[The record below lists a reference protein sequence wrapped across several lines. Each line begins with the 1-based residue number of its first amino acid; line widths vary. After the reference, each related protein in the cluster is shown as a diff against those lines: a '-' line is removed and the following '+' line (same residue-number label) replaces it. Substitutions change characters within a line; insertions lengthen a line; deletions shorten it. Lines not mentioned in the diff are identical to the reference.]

1 MMLIINKKLNY
12 YLIVIN
18 EVLDLEIEGT
28 KLDIPAV
35 KPKNNKKLSLEDMIM
50 IDNDKK
56 QKFE

>member
-1 MMLIINKKLNY
+1 MLIINKKLNY